1 MSRRRVWHVRFR
13 PWRGLS
19 RCSVALCLDE
29 VGHARF
35 RLWRGLAQ
43 LSVPEQLQESP
54 LILIAFVISQLF
66 FPTVAQETERVDISV
81 LRFVPL
87 ALQQ

>member
-1 MSRRRVWHVRFR
+1 M
-13 PWRGLS
+13 L
-19 RCSVALCLDE
+19 CSSLCLDE
-29 VGHARF
+29 VGHVRF

-43 LSVPEQLQESP
+43 LSVPEQPQESP
-54 LILIAFVISQLF
+54 LIHIAFVISQLF
-66 FPTVAQETERVDISV
+66 FSTVAQDTGRVDISV